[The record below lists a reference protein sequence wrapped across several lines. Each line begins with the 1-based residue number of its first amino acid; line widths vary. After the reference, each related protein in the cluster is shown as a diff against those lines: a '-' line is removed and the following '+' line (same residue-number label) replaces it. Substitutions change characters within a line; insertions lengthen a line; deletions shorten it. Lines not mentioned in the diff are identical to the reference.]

1 MHLDS
6 RKTKVLLGLL
16 LLAASVGAVAKTPN
30 FLILVGDDI
39 SATSL
44 GCYGGENPD
53 TSPNIDQLAKEGVR
67 FTNMFVSEAICA
79 PTRAELYTGLQ
90 PNRNGCDQNHEA
102 TITGTL
108 SVVQHLRTLGYRVG
122 LTGKT
127 HFKPKS
133 VYPFEMVKGFPA
145 NCNAHE
151 MTNERW
157 DGVEEFMTRDSEQP
171 FCLFICS
178 IHAHA
183 PWDSGDASLW
193 ELDELKLPPHLV
205 DTAET
210 RHYYRE
216 HLAEV
221 RLFDEQVGTARA
233 TLEKLGLDGNTALVV
248 LDENGA
254 GMPCGKWTTYDWG
267 VRSACVIKWPG
278 ANSPAFETAA
288 LAQYCDILPT
298 LIDAGGGAVPS
309 DLDGKSL
316 LPLIEGKTK
325 AHRDN
330 AFFVYNSGPEGPPFS
345 SRAATDGRFKLM
357 WNLTPENLFAVRTI
371 NGFDYGYEDKMTD
384 RHVRMMYL
392 SWLEKAKGDPAAEQ
406 MVQRFRKQPE
416 FQLFDLDADPW
427 EMNNLA
433 DNPEYAPQLKRL
445 KLAVSVWMEQQGDKG
460 AEAQPKKKKAKASK
474 GKNETT

>member
-6 RKTKVLLGLL
+6 GKTKSLLGLF
-16 LLAASVGAVAKTPN
+16 LLAASVGAAAKAPN
-30 FLILVGDDI
+30 YLILVGDDI
-39 SATSL
+39 SASSL
-44 GCYGGENPD
+44 GCYGGLNPH
-53 TSPNIDQLAKEGVR
+53 TSPNIDRLAQEGIR
-67 FTNMFVSEAICA
+67 FSNMFVSEAICA

-90 PNRNGCDQNHEA
+90 PQRNGCVQNHQA
-102 TITGTL
+102 TKTGTL
-108 SVVQHLRTLGYRVG
+108 SVVQHLGKLGYRVG

-133 VYPFEMVKGFPA
+133 VYPFERVKGFPA

-151 MTNERW
+151 TTNETW
-157 DGVEEFMTRDSEQP
+157 EGVEEFMTRDAEQP

-183 PWDSGDASLW
+183 PWDSGDSSLW

-221 RLFDEQVGTARA
+221 RLFDEQVGKARA
-233 TLEKLGLDGNTALVV
+233 LLETLKLDGNTALIV

-267 VRSACVIKWPG
+267 VRSACIIKWPG
-278 ANSPAFETAA
+278 VETAFETDA

-298 LIDAGGGAVPS
+298 LIDGGGGTVPNE
-309 DLDGKSL
+309 LDGKSL
-316 LPLIEGKTK
+316 LPLIQGKTQT
-325 AHRDN
+325 HRSN

-357 WNLTPENLFAVRTI
+357 WNLTPDNLFAVRTI
-371 NGFDYGYEDKMTD
+371 NGFDYGYEDKMKD
-384 RHVRMMYL
+384 RHVRLMYC
-392 SWLEKAKGDPAAEQ
+392 SWLEKAQTDPAAEAL
-406 MVQRFRKQPE
+406 VRRFRKQPE

-433 DNPEYAPQLKRL
+433 NNPEYAPQRQRL
-445 KLAVSVWMEQQGDKG
+445 KAAISDWMEQQGDQG
-460 AEAQPKKKKAKASK
+460 AEAQSKKKNEKTGD
-474 GKNETT
+474 GKK